1 MAGDSPAEL
10 LDGLDAIVK
19 LAIAED
25 LGSGDLTG
33 MLVPADRQATA
44 TIVTRE
50 SCVLCGVPWFERVF
64 SLLGPGVSFEWHR
77 AEGAKLETNDPVC
90 TLRGPARTLLA
101 GERTALNFLQTL
113 SGTATE
119 TRRCAEALA
128 GTGTELLDT
137 RKTLPGLR
145 RAQKYAVRVGGGRN
159 HRIGLFD
166 GILIKENHIA
176 AAGGV
181 AAAVGTCRK
190 LYPHL
195 RVECEVE
202 TLAEAEAAVAAGA
215 HMLLLDDFS
224 LADMV
229 AARRLAPRPI
239 KLEASGSMS
248 IERLREVAA
257 TGVDYISVGAIT
269 KHVRAVDLSMRI
281 V

>member
-1 MAGDSPAEL
+1 MANDSSADL
-10 LDGLDAIVK
+10 LAGLDAIVK
-19 LAIAED
+19 LALEED
-25 LGSGDLTG
+25 VGSGDLTG
-33 MLVPADRQATA
+33 ALVPASRQATA
-44 TIVTRE
+44 MVVTRE
-50 SCVLCGVPWFERVF
+50 RCILCGVPWFERVF
-64 SLLGPGVSFEWHR
+64 TLLGAGVRFDWHR
-77 AEGAKLETNDPVC
+77 REGAQFEIDDPVC
-90 TLRGPARTLLA
+90 TLRGPARALLA

-119 TRRCAEALA
+119 TRRYVEALA
-128 GTGTELLDT
+128 GTGTQLLDT

-145 RAQKYAVRVGGGRN
+145 RAQKYAVRIGGGRN

-181 AAAVGTCRK
+181 AAAVGACRK
-190 LYPHL
+190 LHPN
-195 RVECEVE
+195 RSVECEVE

-224 LADMV
+224 LEDM
-229 AARRLAPRPI
+229 ATTRRRAPHPI

-248 IERLREVAA
+248 FERLREVAA

-269 KHVRAVDLSMRI
+269 KHVRAIDLSMRI
-281 V
+281 T